1 MKIKEVWKSNC
12 EIVFGFE
19 SLKTKKNLPAGIYFF
34 KVNNG
39 NTRTM
44 CEIIS
49 NLTMRI
55 PERRQWRRSSV
66 FINNFEQ
73 IHI

>member
-1 MKIKEVWKSNC
+1 M
-12 EIVFGFE
+12 FGFE

-39 NTRTM
+39 TM
-44 CEIIS
+44 CEICS
-49 NLTMRI
+49 NLTMKI
-55 PERRQWRRSSV
+55 PERRHLRRSGV